1 MEKIWYAL
9 IMAWKYRKDL
19 RDYRCLSALQK
30 PAVTALNPVTLK
42 SEGVRLMILDFDG
55 VLAAFGETALT
66 PAIKAWVA
74 QCTSVFGA
82 GNILILTNRPTE
94 ERQRYFDEQLTGIE
108 LFWAAKKKPYPDGI
122 LAIIRLKEMQPENV
136 LVVDD
141 RLLTG
146 ILAAIIANVR
156 GCYITKPLVSWQKR
170 PIQELFFMCL
180 RALER
185 LMFRR

>member
-1 MEKIWYAL
+1 MEKSWYAL
-9 IMAWKYRKDL
+9 SMAWKYRQNL
-19 RDYRCLSALQK
+19 QDYRCLLALQK
-30 PAVTALNPVTLK
+30 PVVTELNPIALK

-55 VLAAFGETALT
+55 VLAAFGETVLA

-74 QCTSVFGA
+74 QCVSVFGA

-94 ERQRYFDEQLTGIE
+94 DRQCYFDEQLPGVK

-122 LAIIRLKEMQPENV
+122 LAIINLKEMQPENV

-146 ILAAIIANVR
+146 ILAAIVVNVR

-170 PIQELFFMCL
+170 PIQELFFMGL
-180 RALER
+180 RVIER